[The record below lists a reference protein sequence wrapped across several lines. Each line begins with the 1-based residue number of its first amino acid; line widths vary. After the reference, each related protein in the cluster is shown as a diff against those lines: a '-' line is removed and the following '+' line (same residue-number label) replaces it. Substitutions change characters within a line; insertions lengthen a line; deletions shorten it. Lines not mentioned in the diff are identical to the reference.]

1 MALERPDCFFL
12 FSEDGVTRHT
22 KTQYTRLFPKI
33 TWALSDSNKIIEQ
46 PCAAF
51 LDASQRGRTWV
62 VQTTSPL
69 EKRWEEWK
77 EQNSA
82 GMFIMKYF
90 SVREITA
97 LGWVAW
103 FQFIAC

>member
-12 FSEDGVTRHT
+12 FSEDGVTRHA

-33 TWALSDSNKIIEQ
+33 TWALSDSNEIIEQ

-62 VQTTSPL
+62 VQITSPL
-69 EKRWEEWK
+69 EKRWEKWQ

-82 GMFIMKYF
+82 GIFIMKYF
-90 SVREITA
+90 SVEEITA
-97 LGWVAW
+97 LGWVSW